1 MVEFAAGLVLTATTI
16 SNVFSS
22 ILVPGPSES
31 PLRFA
36 SRVRKLTLPVWH
48 WMSRIRQGGRQRLS
62 NSFAPL
68 LFSLA
73 FIGWIVL
80 LLIGFAL
87 RCCTQP
93 LHYSPRRCATS
104 DKPLMSPAPISAPS
118 GQMKFSRTASCAGYC

>member
-1 MVEFAAGLVLTATTI
+1 MTWSIVEFVGGLVLTATTI
-16 SNVFSS
+16 SDVFSG

-36 SRVRKLTLPVWH
+36 SRVRKLTLPLWH
-48 WMSRIRQGGRQRLS
+48 RMSQARKGGRQRLS

-73 FIGWIVL
+73 FIGWMVL

-87 RCCTQP
+87 M
-93 LHYSPRRCATS
+93 LHA
-104 DKPLMSPAPISAPS
+104 SAALFTP
-118 GQMKFSRTASCAGYC
+118 